1 MDAANLKQIGF
12 FSSLDTNELNSILQI
27 AREVPFQK
35 DQEIIQQG
43 RQHSSLYLVLD
54 GMLHVNR
61 KAEPS
66 NLFLGR
72 LEKGSFFGEISF
84 FDPGPAS
91 ANIRAMSSGRLCEIR
106 REDFFKLI
114 EEQPSLGC
122 KILTRMMHEMAD
134 RLRRVDQRLGASVF
148 WEGLKK

>member
-1 MDAANLKQIGF
+1 MDVENLKQISF
-12 FSSLDTNELNSILQI
+12 FSSLSTDELNSILKI
-27 AREVPFQK
+27 TRELSFQK

-43 RQHSSLYLVLD
+43 RTHSSLFLVLE
-54 GMLHVNR
+54 GVLHVNR

-66 NLFLGR
+66 SVFLGR
-72 LEKGSFFGEISF
+72 LEKGGFFGEISF

-91 ANIRAMSSGRLCEIR
+91 ADVRAISRGMLCEIR

-114 EEQPSLGC
+114 EQQPALGC
-122 KILTRMMHEMAD
+122 KILTRMMHEMAN
-134 RLRRVDQRLGASVF
+134 RLRRVDQRLAASVF